1 MPLTCDAIKEV
12 SHLLVDIII
21 ESLDF
26 TISLRA
32 IPRGKEASDTHK
44 LKQAVYNDI

>member
-21 ESLDF
+21 ESLNF
-26 TISLRA
+26 TISLRT
-32 IPRGKEASDTHK
+32 IPRGKETSDAHK
-44 LKQAVYNDI
+44 PK